1 MGVNGQ
7 PVQQPFRSLKYRFPV
22 FSPFMQQWALRHRL
36 VPVTHPSFWKPPSP
50 LPASQPLTYWAIPR
64 WGCAALGF
72 HHPACVSLGR
82 ARSSRVGCVLL
93 WCKQETEA
101 AAAEGRK
108 RAKLKS
114 QRKKKK
120 KRSSNC
126 TKKRVRRQV
135 FEHLQLHTSAPSC
148 IVWWQKQRAY
158 LFEAQNVPCWQGLQP
173 IFHLSCLKFRHLKS
187 GFQTN
192 DEGSWDLSCAEQS
205 QEAKQL
211 VKKANTQCF
220 LGGEKKVVSL

>member
-1 MGVNGQ
+1 MSIKAPAGA
-7 PVQQPFRSLKYRFPV
+7 S
-22 FSPFMQQWALRHRL
+22 
-36 VPVTHPSFWKPPSP
+36 HPSFLLEAPQPAP
-50 LPASQPLTYWAIPR
+50 RIPASDLLSHPT
-64 WGCAALGF
+64 LGLRCTWISSSSVRV
-72 HHPACVSLGR
+72 ARQGTELSSGLR
-82 ARSSRVGCVLL
+82 AFVVQAGDRGSSSRGEEESKV
-93 WCKQETEA
+93 E
-101 AAAEGRK
+101 
-108 RAKLKS
+108 KS
-114 QRKKKK
+114 KEKKK

-148 IVWWQKQRAY
+148 IVWWQKKQAY
-158 LFEAQNVPCWQGLQP
+158 LFEAENVPCWQGLQP

-187 GFQTN
+187 GFQTS